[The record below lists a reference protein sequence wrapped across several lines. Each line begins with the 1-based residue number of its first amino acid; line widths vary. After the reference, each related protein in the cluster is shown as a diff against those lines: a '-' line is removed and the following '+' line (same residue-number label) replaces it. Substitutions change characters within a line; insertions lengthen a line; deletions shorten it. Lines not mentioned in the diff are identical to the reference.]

1 MKKIAFILFV
11 GFVFLAC
18 NNNKI
23 EVPKKPDN
31 LLSTTKMV
39 NVLYDMAI
47 VNAAKGTNKKMIQN
61 KGLNPQEFIF
71 NKHDIDSLQ
80 FADSNNYYTYFPD
93 VYEDIYEQVRF
104 RLENRKKGYKAI
116 LDREE
121 KEMDSLSRLS
131 RRKKDSLLLKRKP
144 GDKADPFL
152 VKKGT
157 NDDLL
162 KNKQKLK
169 Q

>member
-11 GFVFLAC
+11 GLVFLAC

-23 EVPKKPDN
+23 KVPNKPDN
-31 LLSTTKMV
+31 LLSTSKMADI
-39 NVLYDMAI
+39 LYDMAL
-47 VNAAKGTNKKMIQN
+47 VNAAKGTNKKMIQR
-61 KGLNPQEFIF
+61 KGFNPKEFVF
-71 NKHDIDSLQ
+71 NKHNIDSLQ
-80 FADSNNYYTYFPD
+80 FALSNNYYTYYPE
-93 VYEDIYEQVRF
+93 VYEDIYEQVKY

-116 LDREE
+116 LDREK

-157 NDDLL
+157 NKDLL
-162 KNKQKLK
+162 KNKQK
-169 Q
+169 